1 MLRRLVIIAFA
12 LATILGCTQQH
23 PVKNLQLQSHGL
35 TFKLGLS
42 KDDADKHRIVGKLV
56 VLNIETSVRQYGNF
70 RLTLDAQG
78 EQCITRV
85 DAPAGTS
92 SMVDERL
99 IALMPGDSLEFFA
112 FWTYTKPI
120 NFARTT
126 FELFYTDSIDTPEL
140 NSAVQPLDT
149 TQR

>member
-1 MLRRLVIIAFA
+1 MLVRVVIGA
-12 LATILGCTQQH
+12 LALGIMLGCTQQH

-42 KDDADKHRIVGKLV
+42 KDAADKQRILGKLCI
-56 VLNIETSVRQYGNF
+56 LNTETSVRHYGNF
-70 RLTLDAQG
+70 RLTLQAQG
-78 EQCITRV
+78 EHSITRV

-112 FWTYTKPI
+112 YWNYTKPI
-120 NFARTT
+120 HFERTT
-126 FELFYTDSIDTPEL
+126 FELFYTDSIDTPEAG
-140 NSAVQPLDT
+140 STVHTPETAQH
-149 TQR
+149 